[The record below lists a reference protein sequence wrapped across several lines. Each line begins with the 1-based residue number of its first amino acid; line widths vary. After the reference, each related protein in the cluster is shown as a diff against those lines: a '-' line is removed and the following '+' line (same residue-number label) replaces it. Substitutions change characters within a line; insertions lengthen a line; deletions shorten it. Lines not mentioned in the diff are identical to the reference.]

1 MTQRTKLLIVSPLF
15 PSPALPH
22 NGIEESQ
29 LLAWLQRFGFAP
41 RVVVPLPLWRSPLH
55 GRVRRVPAIERSG
68 AAVVVHPRY
77 VGVSERLTA
86 RGHGKRLETW
96 LYRRALCAALDAFHR
111 SAGAGLLH
119 VHSCVTAGY
128 ALLALRR
135 DAPFVVTVHDSDLQT
150 TAPHPRLRHRVAAVL
165 RAADHVVYQSS
176 KLRQMGETLVGAHP
190 SSVIPWGVET
200 YEGLLRREPEVF
212 TVTSVARLVPTK
224 GLDLL
229 LKAFHKLLATIPDA
243 RMEIIGEGPQ
253 RPALERHI
261 ERLSLRGQVQ
271 LLGWLPNRLA
281 RQRVGASSAF
291 VLPSYV
297 EALGVAYLEAMSIG
311 VPTVGVQGQGIADVI
326 EHGRNGLLLPPRNV
340 AAIHAVM
347 LRLARDKTFAHSIGD
362 AGRETFAR
370 GRYDWKGNAERHATL
385 YRELLARWR

>member
-1 MTQRTKLLIVSPLF
+1 MTPPL
-15 PSPALPH
+15 
-22 NGIEESQ
+22 
-29 LLAWLQRFGFAP
+29 
-41 RVVVPLPLWRSPLH
+41 
-55 GRVRRVPAIERSG
+55 
-68 AAVVVHPRY
+68 
-77 VGVSERLTA
+77 
-86 RGHGKRLETW
+86 
-96 LYRRALCAALDAFHR
+96 
-111 SAGAGLLH
+111 
-119 VHSCVTAGY
+119 
-128 ALLALRR
+128 
-135 DAPFVVTVHDSDLQT
+135 VVTVHDSDLQT
-150 TAPHPRLRHRVAAVL
+150 TAPHPRLGHRVAAVL

-176 KLRQMGETLVGAHP
+176 KLRKMGEALVGAHP

-200 YEGLLRREPEVF
+200 YEDLLRREPEVF
-212 TVTSVARLVPTK
+212 TVTSVARLVPAK

-261 ERLSLRGQVQ
+261 EYLNLRGQVQ

-297 EALGVAYLEAMSIG
+297 EALGVAYLEAMSLG

-326 EHGRNGLLLPPRNV
+326 EHGRNGLLLPPRDIT
-340 AAIHAVM
+340 AIHEAM
-347 LRLARDKTFAHSIGD
+347 LRLAHDETFAHRIGN
-362 AGRETFAR
+362 AGRETFAQ

-385 YRELLARWR
+385 YHELLARWR